1 MNAGFIGAGKAGCSL
16 GRYFVHFGIPVAG
29 YLSRSGE
36 SARQA
41 AKETGTIHFDT
52 FDKLLSMCD
61 VLFITVPDSQIAGVW
76 DQLRAFPV
84 RGKFI
89 CHCSGSLSSAIF
101 SEITEAGAY
110 GYSIHPM
117 FPFNSKTTSY
127 EELSEA
133 LFTLEGCQAHKD
145 QMLSFLSS
153 LPNRI
158 VEIQAEKKVRYHAA
172 AVMASNQMAALINQA
187 LNILQDCGFTP
198 QEGLAA
204 LAPLVRQ
211 NLENILDSGPKE
223 ALTGPVER
231 NDVSTVTRHLGALSG
246 EEKEIYVPLCREL
259 VRIARDRYPSRSYE
273 HMERILEEEH

>member
-1 MNAGFIGAGKAGCSL
+1 MKAGFIGAGKVGCSL
-16 GRYFVHFGIPVAG
+16 GRYFVHYGIPAAG

-41 AKETGTIHFDT
+41 AQAARTQHFDT
-52 FDKLLSMCD
+52 IDKLLSMCD
-61 VLFITVPDSQIAGVW
+61 VLFITVPDSQIKGVW
-76 DQLRAFPV
+76 DQIRAFPV

-127 EELSEA
+127 EDLNRA
-133 LFTLEGCQAHKD
+133 LFTLEGDQAHKD
-145 QMLSFLSS
+145 QMLSFLSP

-172 AVMASNQMAALINQA
+172 AVMASNQMAALMNQA
-187 LNILQDCGFTP
+187 LKLLEDCGFTR
-198 QEGLAA
+198 QEGLEA

-211 NLENILDSGPKE
+211 NLENILKAGPKE

-231 NDVSTVTRHLGALSG
+231 NDVSTVKRHLSALSG
-246 EEKEIYVPLCREL
+246 EEKEIYIPLCREL
-259 VRIARDRYPSRSYE
+259 IRIAKDRHPSRGYE